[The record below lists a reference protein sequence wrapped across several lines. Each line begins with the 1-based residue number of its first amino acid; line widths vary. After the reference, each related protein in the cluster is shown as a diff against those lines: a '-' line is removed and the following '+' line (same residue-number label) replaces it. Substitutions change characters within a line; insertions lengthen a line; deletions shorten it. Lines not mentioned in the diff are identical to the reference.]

1 MIEHELELENRYH
14 SQNKDKGRF
23 EIIRL
28 GIQPNEVEV
37 KLLQAEEKIRK
48 NWKEGWKGETRKA
61 IQVTHRGNLAK
72 WKANDDK
79 RRLVFRVLEWGWKGC
94 GGYGGKRMIML
105 KHKGDRYLTKE
116 KNELIDESF
125 IC

>member
-48 NWKEGWKGETRKA
+48 N
-61 IQVTHRGNLAK
+61 
-72 WKANDDK
+72 
-79 RRLVFRVLEWGWKGC
+79 
-94 GGYGGKRMIML
+94 
-105 KHKGDRYLTKE
+105 
-116 KNELIDESF
+116 
-125 IC
+125 